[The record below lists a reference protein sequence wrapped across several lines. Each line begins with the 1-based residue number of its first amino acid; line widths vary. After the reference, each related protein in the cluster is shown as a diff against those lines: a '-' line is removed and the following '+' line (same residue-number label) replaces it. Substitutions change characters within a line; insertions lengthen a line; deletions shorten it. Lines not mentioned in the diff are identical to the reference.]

1 MQVAERL
8 YRAIL
13 EAIPLP
19 VFLVDGD
26 MRVYEVNRAA
36 RKVFGSTPDTTL
48 TQRGGE
54 LLHCLN
60 AHDPTQGCGLNQ
72 KCKDCVVR
80 NSILAC
86 LSGQVVH
93 RRRMKLQMARGTE
106 KKELELLVTAAPLPT
121 EEGSLALMILEDIT
135 ELTLLKNL
143 IPICMHCKKIR
154 DDHQYW
160 RQVESYF
167 HQFIG
172 VDFSHGVCPECMQQH
187 YPEASSQK
195 LPRG

>member
-19 VFLVDGD
+19 VFLVDAD
-26 MRVYEVNRAA
+26 LRVYEVNRAA
-36 RKVFGSTPDTTL
+36 SRIFGITPDTTL

-54 LLHCLN
+54 ILHCLN
-60 AHDPTQGCGLNQ
+60 AARSADACGRGDQ
-72 KCKDCVVR
+72 CHECVIR
-80 NSILAC
+80 TSILAC
-86 LSGQVVH
+86 LGGQVVH
-93 RRRMKLQMARGTE
+93 RRRMKLQSIRGDE
-106 KKELELLVTAAPLPT
+106 KKERELLVTAAPLPT
-121 EEGSLALMILEDIT
+121 EEGPLALMILEDIT
-135 ELTLLKNL
+135 ELTLLKSL

-160 RQVESYF
+160 QQVESYF
-167 HQFIG
+167 HHFIG

-187 YPEASSQK
+187 YPEARSHR
-195 LPRG
+195 PA